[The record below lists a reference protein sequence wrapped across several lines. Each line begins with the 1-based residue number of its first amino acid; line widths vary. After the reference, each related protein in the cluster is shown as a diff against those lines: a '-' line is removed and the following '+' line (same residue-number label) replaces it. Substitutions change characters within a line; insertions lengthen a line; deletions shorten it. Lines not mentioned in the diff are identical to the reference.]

1 MNTPWF
7 LEPKLAVGLL
17 PCVDLVHQNAKAI
30 HIGSL
35 GVPIILKN
43 LRCHVCGKRRKG
55 DECEKRE

>member
-35 GVPIILKN
+35 GVPIILKDF
-43 LRCHVCGKRRKG
+43 RCHVCGKKG
-55 DECEKRE
+55 GR